1 MYCLAKELV
10 EKAKEKGYLVSNRG
24 KISSFFVAYLLGIIA
39 VNPLT
44 KNYGGFDIPF
54 ELQEDIEKIIR

>member
-1 MYCLAKELV
+1 M
-10 EKAKEKGYLVSNRG
+10 G